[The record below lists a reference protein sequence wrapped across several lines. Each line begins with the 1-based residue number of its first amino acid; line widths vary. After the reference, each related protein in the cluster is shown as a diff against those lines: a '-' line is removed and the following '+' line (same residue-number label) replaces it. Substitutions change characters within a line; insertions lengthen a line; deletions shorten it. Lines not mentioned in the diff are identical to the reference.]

1 MLIRDVMTTNVVSI
15 PSTTSLAEARV
26 IMQAHHIKRLPVADK
41 GKLTGIITRDKLDRA
56 GPSELT
62 TFSIHE
68 ISYLLSKITVAQIMR
83 KEVVTIDPDATV
95 EEAVS
100 LAQQKKV
107 GALVVL
113 DGGRIVGIATT
124 NDFFYKILNPTLGIG
139 EPGARIV
146 VRNCSAAGDVCKILG
161 AVDKVGVPLVGMFTL
176 KVPDT
181 SKFDCT
187 LHLDTDDP
195 QKVIS
200 DFQRLGYT
208 AEQLAR

>member
-15 PSTTSLAEARV
+15 PSTTTLAEARV
-26 IMQAHHIKRLPVADK
+26 IMEAHHIKRLPVADK

-68 ISYLLSKITVAQIMR
+68 ISYLLSKITVAQVMR
-83 KEVVTIDPDATV
+83 KEVVTISPNATV

-107 GALVVL
+107 GALIVVQ
-113 DGGRIVGIATT
+113 DGKLVGIATT

-139 EPGARIV
+139 EPGSRIV

-161 AVDKVGVPLVGMFTL
+161 AVDKMVVPLVGMFTM
-176 KVPDT
+176 KIPDT
-181 SKFDCT
+181 GKFDCT
-187 LHLDTDDP
+187 LHLDTVDP
-195 QKVIS
+195 QLLILEFK
-200 DFQRLGYT
+200 RLGYA